1 MPGPV
6 DALGYRR
13 PPATIAYD
21 DLRREGL
28 PPVLFAHTFLP
39 EGVTI
44 CDVSGFAALIEQA
57 HHDRALL
64 TLPDAK
70 DGAVLC
76 RGFPNNGLAEWR
88 IVNPE
93 QPSYTWPLRISAER
107 DGHHL
112 CTFLAASPSGG
123 EPVATPPVTFTIRAE
138 AGGDS
143 DGGAVPFG
151 PMNGMGYRRLPATV
165 AFADL
170 RRRGLPEVVLTHLS
184 LPEGAIACDLEA
196 FAAMIEDAYRTPGVL
211 HIHPDLDSDGN
222 EQCIGIGAERTWRWE
237 MARLPEPAADGEH
250 YGGLHNWVA
259 RLLLGPE
266 RDRTRQGTIVPSAGD
281 ARAPAAPGPVTFMIR
296 ARPEAGDVG
305 DALSRLD
312 GDAPAAAALL
322 RALAFLGPEPVPFSL
337 LLAVPKA
344 TDPRVMK
351 GSATET
357 PAMPLPEAAAALAV
371 LLGDPIASG
380 DAIHLLRRR
389 GLVAWAGGDREVV
402 PPQVRAAVRAS
413 LVESSHW
420 HQAAAALVDAA
431 IPTDP
436 RDPQAWPAYAAL
448 LPHARAVIATTSDAM
463 GRLARYVEESGDYR
477 GARDLW
483 SVIADAHTAAVGPEH
498 PLTVVA
504 RCQHARWTGA
514 AGDAVTARDA
524 LAALLPLAEDVL
536 GPDAPD
542 TLAVRH
548 ELAAMTGFAGGP
560 FTAREQLLMLVPAVE
575 RILGLDHLDTLR
587 ARASLAHW
595 TGAAGDPV
603 GARHQFGLLSRVAER
618 VFGNLP
624 NPETLRIQAAAIP
637 WSGKAGDPHAARN
650 QAGLLLQPYLARVL
664 GPAHPVTLGAR
675 REHARWTGLDGD
687 PAAARDELADLLP
700 VMESALGAEHPR
712 TVAARRDLASWTE
725 EAAE

>member
-13 PPATIAYD
+13 PPATVAYD

-44 CDVSGFAALIEQA
+44 CDVRGFAALIEQA
-57 HHDRALL
+57 YHDRALL
-64 TLPDAK
+64 TQPAVE
-70 DGAVLC
+70 DGAILC
-76 RGFPNNGLAEWR
+76 RGFPNNGLPEWR
-88 IVNPE
+88 IVTPD

-107 DGHHL
+107 DGHRL
-112 CTFLAASPSGG
+112 CTFLPASPPGG
-123 EPVATPPVTFTIRAE
+123 VPVAMPPVTFTIRAE

-151 PMNGMGYRRLPATV
+151 PMNGMGYRRPPATV

-184 LPEGAIACDLEA
+184 LPEGATACDLEA
-196 FAAMIEDAYRTPGVL
+196 FAAMIEDAYGAPGVL
-211 HIHPDLDSDGN
+211 HVHPDLEADGN

-237 MARLPEPAADGEH
+237 MARLPEAAADGEY
-250 YGGLHNWVA
+250 YGGLRNWVA
-259 RLLLGPE
+259 RLLLAPE
-266 RDRTRQGTIVPSAGD
+266 RDGTRQGTIVPSGGG
-281 ARAPAAPGPVTFMIR
+281 AREPAAPGPVTFTIR

-305 DALSRLD
+305 DVLSRLD

-322 RALAFLGPEPVPFSL
+322 RTLAFLGPEPVPFSL

-344 TDPRVMK
+344 TDARVMK
-351 GSATET
+351 GAATET
-357 PAMPLPEAAAALAV
+357 PAVPLPEAAAALAV

-380 DAIHLLRRR
+380 DAIHRLRRH
-389 GLVAWAGGDREVV
+389 GLVAWAGGDRVV
-402 PPQVRAAVRAS
+402 IPPVRAAVRAS
-413 LVESSHW
+413 LLASSDW
-420 HQAAAALVDAA
+420 QLAATALVDAA
-431 IPTDP
+431 IPADP
-436 RDPQAWPAYAAL
+436 RDPNTWPAYAAL

-463 GRLARYVEESGDYR
+463 GRLAGYVEESGDYR

-483 SVIADAHTAAVGPEH
+483 SLIADVRTAADGPEH
-498 PLTVVA
+498 PRTLVA

-536 GPDAPD
+536 GPDAPE
-542 TLAVRH
+542 TLAARH
-548 ELAAMTGFAGGP
+548 ELAAMTGFAGDP

-575 RILGLDHLDTLR
+575 RVLGLDHLDTLR

-624 NPETLRIQAAAIP
+624 HPETVRMQAAAIP

-664 GPAHPVTLGAR
+664 GLAHPDTLGVR

-687 PAAARDELADLLP
+687 PAAARDELSELLP
-700 VMESALGAEHPR
+700 VMESTLGAEHPR
-712 TVAARRDLASWTE
+712 TVAARKDLASWTE
-725 EAAE
+725 KAAE